1 VIIFVGLKDMMKTVN
16 ILSDC
21 SKKDAEMVQV
31 KLKLHGVDSKLT
43 GGNKKGHNME
53 LQIDANDLERAI
65 KILSE

>member
-1 VIIFVGLKDMMKTVN
+1 MKTVN

-31 KLKLHGVDSKLT
+31 KLKLHGVDSTLT
-43 GGNKKGHNME
+43 GGNNKGHNME
-53 LQIDANDLERAI
+53 LQINANDLERAI